1 MVEVVQVL
9 MPVALLAGGL
19 AAGGLSISV
28 LAAPLFTT
36 LPTGMYVPVHKGL
49 VTRFDP
55 FMPISLL
62 SCLLC
67 DVALAI
73 TAPELSVRLLVAVGA
88 MLLLAAMTVSLTKN
102 VPINRWLSTLD
113 PQNLPADF
121 DRLDPRERWIRWNR
135 VRGALAV
142 AALLA
147 NVSAAAVLI

>member
-1 MVEVVQVL
+1 VVDPVQVL
-9 MPVALLAGGL
+9 MPAALLAGGL
-19 AAGGLSISV
+19 AAGGLAVSV

-55 FMPISLL
+55 FMPLSLL

-67 DVALAI
+67 DIALVATGP
-73 TAPELSVRLLVAVGA
+73 TAAVRLLAALGA
-88 MLLLAAMTVSLTKN
+88 LLLAAAMTVSLTKN

-113 PQNLPADF
+113 PLHLPADF

>member
-1 MVEVVQVL
+1 MVDPVQVL
-9 MPVALLAGGL
+9 MPAALLAGGL
-19 AAGGLSISV
+19 AAGGLAISV

-55 FMPISLL
+55 FMPLSLL

-67 DVALAI
+67 DIALVATGPT
-73 TAPELSVRLLVAVGA
+73 TAVRLLAALGA
-88 MLLLAAMTVSLTKN
+88 LLLAAAMTVSLTKN

-113 PQNLPADF
+113 PLHLPADF

>member
-1 MVEVVQVL
+1 MRIL
-9 MPVALLAGGL
+9 MPAALLAGGL
-19 AAGGLSISV
+19 AAGGLAISV
-28 LAAPLFTT
+28 LAAPLFNT

-67 DVALAI
+67 DLALVA
-73 TAPELSVRLLVAVGA
+73 TAPLTAVRVLAALGA
-88 MLLLAAMTVSLTKN
+88 LLLACAMTVSLTKN

-113 PQNLPADF
+113 PQALPADF
-121 DRLDPRERWIRWNR
+121 DRRDPRERWIRWNR

-147 NVSAAAVLI
+147 NVGATAVLI

>member
-1 MVEVVQVL
+1 MVDPVQIL
-9 MPVALLAGGL
+9 LPIALFAGGL
-19 AAGGLSISV
+19 AAGGLAISV

-55 FMPISLL
+55 FMPVSLF

-67 DVALAI
+67 DLALAALADR
-73 TAPELSVRLLVAVGA
+73 TGVRLLASLA
-88 MLLLAAMTVSLTKN
+88 ALLLAAAMTVSLTRN

-135 VRGALAV
+135 VRGSLAV
-142 AALLA
+142 MALLT
-147 NVSAAAVLI
+147 NVAAAAVLL

>member
-1 MVEVVQVL
+1 MAQLVQVL

-19 AAGGLSISV
+19 AAGGLAISV
-28 LAAPLFTT
+28 LAAPLFTA
-36 LPTGMYVPVHKGL
+36 LPTGMYVPVHQGL

-67 DVALAI
+67 DAALVIA
-73 TAPELSVRLLVAVGA
+73 AQSVPVRLLAALAVV
-88 MLLLAAMTVSLTKN
+88 LLASAMAVSLTKN
-102 VPINRWLSTLD
+102 VPINRWLATLD
-113 PQNLPADF
+113 PQALPADF
-121 DRLDPRERWIRWNR
+121 ERLDPRERWIRWNR

-142 AALLA
+142 AALVA

>member
-1 MVEVVQVL
+1 MAELVRIL
-9 MPVALLAGGL
+9 MPVALFAGGL
-19 AAGGLSISV
+19 AAGGLAISV

-67 DVALAI
+67 DLVLVIA
-73 TAPELSVRLLVAVGA
+73 TEDTRVRLLSALA
-88 MLLLAAMTVSLTKN
+88 ALLLASAMTVSLTKN
-102 VPINRWLSTLD
+102 VPINRWLATLD
-113 PQNLPADF
+113 PQQLPADF
-121 DRLDPRERWIRWNR
+121 ERLDPRERWIRWNR

-142 AALLA
+142 TALVA

>member
-1 MVEVVQVL
+1 MVQLVQVL

-19 AAGGLSISV
+19 AAGGLAISV

-62 SCLLC
+62 SCLLS
-67 DVALAI
+67 DAALVVAAED
-73 TAPELSVRLLVAVGA
+73 AAVRLLTALA
-88 MLLLAAMTVSLTKN
+88 ALLLASAMTVSLTKN
-102 VPINRWLSTLD
+102 VPINRWLATLD
-113 PQNLPADF
+113 PQRLPADF

-135 VRGALAV
+135 VRGGLAV

-147 NVSAAAVLI
+147 NVGAAAVLI

>member
-1 MVEVVQVL
+1 MRILVPL
-9 MPVALLAGGL
+9 ALLAGGL
-19 AAGGLSISV
+19 AAGGLAISV

-67 DVALAI
+67 DLG
-73 TAPELSVRLLVAVGA
+73 LVATGPTAAVRVLAGSGA
-88 MLLLAAMTVSLTKN
+88 VLLAAAVTVSLTKN

-113 PQNLPADF
+113 PQALPADF
-121 DRLDPRERWIRWNR
+121 ERRDPRERWIRWNR

-142 AALLA
+142 TALLA
-147 NVSAAAVLI
+147 NVGVAAVLI